1 MLLADLLLFAEDR
14 FLEKML
20 KDFLALGETEME
32 PNLRPANK
40 RSLGGA
46 EVGGEGVAALVVGAM
61 EWRAGDG
68 EEDWLTPA

>member
-1 MLLADLLLFAEDR
+1 LLLADLLLFAEDR

-46 EVGGEGVAALVVGAM
+46 EGVAALVVGAM
-61 EWRAGDG
+61 EWRARDG